1 MIREITVHSINL
13 MLNQRKSSTVSTMKS
28 LFNVDVENPKHGK
41 SGGIHAPTAQEQNA
55 TIESLQKLLEISRLR
70 EKRLVTKLEN
80 MGIQISLDLEIQSA
94 STNLI
99 MTDTEGFDH
108 CPIEP
113 KTTFYASFMDRGMW
127 LVGLLGVQSL
137 SSFVLAANESLLL
150 NHPSIIYFLTMLV
163 GAGGNAGNQA
173 AVRVIRGIA
182 LGSINDKN
190 FKQFLAR
197 ELLMAV
203 SLSIMLGSV
212 GMIRSFLSPHT
223 SNSESFVISLA
234 LVTIVFISI
243 VLGSLL
249 PFGLQLLKFDPAH
262 SSTTIQVIM
271 DILGVVITC
280 TTATILLDTVMGQ
293 HLLSLLFM
301 SSEADESQSTHL
313 SSTSASTSKLSSK
326 HGNGGYYSH

>member
-1 MIREITVHSINL
+1 MLVYF

-28 LFNVDVENPKHGK
+28 LLNADLENQKHGK
-41 SGGIHAPTAQEQNA
+41 SGRAHEPTTQELNA

-80 MGIQISLDLEIQSA
+80 MGIQISLDLEIQA
-94 STNLI
+94 SGSNLI

-113 KTTFYASFMDRGMW
+113 KTTFYTSFMDRGMW

-137 SSFVLAANESLLL
+137 SSFVLAANESLLQQ
-150 NHPSIIYFLTMLV
+150 HPSIIYFLTMLV

-190 FKQFLAR
+190 FRQFLAR

-249 PFGLQLLKFDPAH
+249 PFGLQYLKSDPAH

-280 TTATILLDTVMGQ
+280 TTATVLLDTVMGQ
-293 HLLSLLFM
+293 HLLNLLFM
-301 SSEADESQSTHL
+301 ASEADETHSTHL
-313 SSTSASTSKLSSK
+313 SSGTGRFSSIPAMAK
-326 HGNGGYYSH
+326 GAGGGGHYSH